1 MKRKI
6 ATILL
11 IILAS
16 ITIIGDPTTPPSGGE
31 TAPAGGG
38 TKQPQGTTKSDPAPK
53 TESEIDQIIQS
64 ELNNIN
70 SGETATTTSTTTTPA
85 TSTADTGTTPVA
97 GGDEVSDGSK
107 FKVYDNYEKAI
118 HSNPT
123 SGAIFRLCNLYFRDG
138 LYERAMDLAKTDN
151 ARDIRNLYVVAVSS
165 RLMGNFDQSIQYYNE
180 ILARYPGFPE
190 AHLGLGIAYKAK
202 GDFRR
207 AVEYLKTYNN
217 SRRDEN
223 VNRQIALLNNIING
237 TLN

>member
-6 ATILL
+6 ATTLL

-16 ITIIGDPTTPPSGGE
+16 IMIIGEPTTPGGGE
-31 TAPAGGG
+31 APAGGG
-38 TKQPQGTTKSDPAPK
+38 TKPQGTVKQDPAPK
-53 TESEIDQIIQS
+53 TEVEIDQIIQS

-70 SGETATTTSTTTTPA
+70 SAETAASTPATTPA
-85 TSTADTGTTPVA
+85 ASTADTGTTPVA

-138 LYERAMDLAKTDN
+138 LYERAMELAKTDS

-202 GDFRR
+202 GDFRK

>member
-1 MKRKI
+1 MKRRI
-6 ATILL
+6 VTVLL

-16 ITIIGDPTTPPSGGE
+16 IAIVGE
-31 TAPAGGG
+31 QNAPAGGETPSAG
-38 TKQPQGTTKSDPAPK
+38 GNAKPEPQPK
-53 TESEIDQIIQS
+53 TENEIDQIIQS
-64 ELNNIN
+64 ELDNIN
-70 SGETATTTSTTTTPA
+70 NTDTSAAAATTTTTT
-85 TSTADTGTTPVA
+85 SADTGTTPTI
-97 GGDEVSDGSK
+97 GGSEASDGSK

-118 HSNPT
+118 KTNPS

-138 LYERAMDLAKTDN
+138 LYERAMTLAKQDN

-180 ILARYPGFPE
+180 ILARYPNFLE
-190 AHLGLGIAYKAK
+190 AHLGLGIAYKSK
-202 GDFRR
+202 RDFKR

-223 VNRQIALLNNIING
+223 VNREIALLNNIING

>member
-1 MKRKI
+1 MKRRI
-6 ATILL
+6 ATVLL

-16 ITIIGDPTTPPSGGE
+16 IAIVGE
-31 TAPAGGG
+31 QTAPAGGETPAAG
-38 TKQPQGTTKSDPAPK
+38 GNSKPQGGGAKPESQPK
-53 TESEIDQIIQS
+53 TENEIDQIIQS

-70 SGETATTTSTTTTPA
+70 NTDTAATTTTTTA
-85 TSTADTGTTPVA
+85 ASTDTGTTPTI
-97 GGDEVSDGSK
+97 GGDEASDGSK

-118 HSNPT
+118 KSNPS

-138 LYERAMDLAKTDN
+138 LYERAMNLAKQDN
-151 ARDIRNLYVVAVSS
+151 ARDIRNLYVVALSS

-180 ILARYPGFPE
+180 ILARYPNYLE
-190 AHLGLGIAYKAK
+190 AHLGLGIAYKSK
-202 GDFRR
+202 RDFKR

-223 VNRQIALLNNIING
+223 VNREIALLNNIING

>member
-1 MKRKI
+1 MKRRI
-6 ATILL
+6 ATVLL

-16 ITIIGDPTTPPSGGE
+16 MAIVGE
-31 TAPAGGG
+31 PNAPAGGEAPAAG
-38 TKQPQGTTKSDPAPK
+38 GSKPQGGGAKPESQPK
-53 TESEIDQIIQS
+53 TENEIDQIIQS

-70 SGETATTTSTTTTPA
+70 NTDTAAAATTTTTT
-85 TSTADTGTTPVA
+85 SSVDTGTTPTI
-97 GGDEVSDGSK
+97 GGDEASDGSK

-118 HSNPT
+118 KTNPS

-138 LYERAMDLAKTDN
+138 LYERAMNIAKQDN
-151 ARDIRNLYVVAVSS
+151 ARDIRNLYVVALSS

-180 ILARYPGFPE
+180 ILARYPNYLE
-190 AHLGLGIAYKAK
+190 AHLGLGIAYKSK
-202 GDFRR
+202 RDFKR

-223 VNRQIALLNNIING
+223 VNREIALLNNIING

>member
-1 MKRKI
+1 MKRRI
-6 ATILL
+6 ATVLL

-16 ITIIGDPTTPPSGGE
+16 IAIVGEQTTPAGGE
-31 TAPAGGG
+31 APAGGG
-38 TKQPQGTTKSDPAPK
+38 AKPESQPK
-53 TESEIDQIIQS
+53 TENEIDQIIQS

-70 SGETATTTSTTTTPA
+70 NTDTAAATTTTTA
-85 TSTADTGTTPVA
+85 TSTDTGTTPTIGREEA
-97 GGDEVSDGSK
+97 SDGSK

-118 HSNPT
+118 KSNPS

-138 LYERAMDLAKTDN
+138 LYERAMNLAKQDN
-151 ARDIRNLYVVAVSS
+151 ARDIRNLYVVALSS

-180 ILARYPGFPE
+180 ILARYPNFLE
-190 AHLGLGIAYKAK
+190 AHLGLGIAYKSK
-202 GDFRR
+202 RDFKR

-223 VNRQIALLNNIING
+223 VNKEIALLNNIING

>member
-1 MKRKI
+1 MKRRI
-6 ATILL
+6 ATVLL

-16 ITIIGDPTTPPSGGE
+16 IAIVGE
-31 TAPAGGG
+31 QTAPAGGETPAAG
-38 TKQPQGTTKSDPAPK
+38 GNSKPQGGGVKPESQPK
-53 TESEIDQIIQS
+53 TENEIDQIIQS

-70 SGETATTTSTTTTPA
+70 NTDTAATTTTTTA
-85 TSTADTGTTPVA
+85 ASTDTGTTPTI
-97 GGDEVSDGSK
+97 GGDEASDGSK

-118 HSNPT
+118 KSNPS

-138 LYERAMDLAKTDN
+138 LYERAMNLAKQDN
-151 ARDIRNLYVVAVSS
+151 ARDIRNLYVVALSS

-180 ILARYPGFPE
+180 ILARYPNFLE
-190 AHLGLGIAYKAK
+190 AHLGLGIAYKSK
-202 GDFRR
+202 RDFKR

-223 VNRQIALLNNIING
+223 VNREIALLNNIING

>member
-1 MKRKI
+1 MKRRI
-6 ATILL
+6 ATVLL

-16 ITIIGDPTTPPSGGE
+16 IAIVGE
-31 TAPAGGG
+31 PNAPAGGEAPTTG
-38 TKQPQGTTKSDPAPK
+38 GTTKPQGGGGAKPESQAK

-70 SGETATTTSTTTTPA
+70 NNEATTAATTTTTA
-85 TSTADTGTTPVA
+85 ASAVDTGTTPTV
-97 GGDEVSDGSK
+97 GGDEASDGSK

-118 HSNPT
+118 KTSPS

-138 LYERAMDLAKTDN
+138 LYERAMNLAKQDN
-151 ARDIRNLYVVAVSS
+151 ARDIRNLYVVALSS

-180 ILARYPGFPE
+180 ILARYPNYLE
-190 AHLGLGIAYKAK
+190 AHLGLGIAYKSK
-202 GDFRR
+202 GDFKR

-223 VNRQIALLNNIING
+223 VNREIVLLNNIING